1 MQSETQTAEVVWRRL
16 AVNRPTYGCAIAE
29 GKSAFCY
36 KNVFRK
42 RLGSSGRKKVG
53 NEIETAIWEGHRL
66 MKERGPKT
74 LALIPLNLDGHLF
87 GNKKK
92 NGKAQ

>member
-1 MQSETQTAEVVWRRL
+1 MVVREQKANQPSALKTYFGSGL
-16 AVNRPTYGCAIAE
+16 AHQAG
-29 GKSAFCY
+29 
-36 KNVFRK
+36 
-42 RLGSSGRKKVG
+42 KKVG
-53 NEIETAIWEGHRL
+53 NEIDTAIWEGHRL
-66 MKERGPKT
+66 MKERGSKT